1 MFYDN
6 MMGMHTLWWAFW
18 SMRSA
23 RRFWIGTPDG
33 ERSSGAASRYEV
45 CGLARPNKRLVP
57 PRHYAPDSFIEI
69 GIDKNST

>member
-23 RRFWIGTPDG
+23 RRFWIGTRSA
-33 ERSSGAASRYEV
+33 ERPGA
-45 CGLARPNKRLVP
+45 
-57 PRHYAPDSFIEI
+57 
-69 GIDKNST
+69 